1 MEDNQDNKA
10 LAESMGYKLVDDA
23 EKNESTESVDT
34 ESSLK
39 ENSDNPE
46 SSETKSVFILI
57 FSVALTLKAFL
68 PPL

>member
-1 MEDNQDNKA
+1 MEDNQDNKT

-34 ESSLK
+34 ESSLQ

-46 SSETKSVFILI
+46 SSETKSDI
-57 FSVALTLKAFL
+57 SE
-68 PPL
+68 

>member
-39 ENSDNPE
+39 QNLNLV
-46 SSETKSVFILI
+46 TLIL
-57 FSVALTLKAFL
+57 FCVRKVKVSLKVMRL
-68 PPL
+68 